1 MDSGKPILE
10 GADFTAEDLEAM
22 EMQLVNAPTTLLQ
35 QNNHMPINWSA
46 GLTGGTTIQLSD
58 GELGIIATAGISN
71 KWRTRDTLQQ
81 SSLNDRSEEHTSEL
95 QSLMRISYAVFCLK
109 KKNNKSHY
117 LKLFQLCSLSILIR
131 FSN

>member
-81 SSLNDRSEEHTSEL
+81 SSLNDDLSGTQ
-95 QSLMRISYAVFCLK
+95 QSD
-109 KKNNKSHY
+109 
-117 LKLFQLCSLSILIR
+117 FQRVKIGR
-131 FSN
+131 ENVRTPVT